1 MLPALLVYCC
11 VVVLPALY
19 TAFLSLFKWNG
30 LGEKK
35 FVLFRNY
42 VNLFTTDAVFK
53 TALKNNIIWIIL
65 TLLFTMTIALLLAML
80 LNRKFKGRV
89 VYRAIFYFPYM
100 LMSST

>member
-1 MLPALLVYCC
+1 MKKRNRSAIFFMLPALLVYCC

-42 VNLFTTDAVFK
+42 VNLFTTED
-53 TALKNNIIWIIL
+53 
-65 TLLFTMTIALLLAML
+65 
-80 LNRKFKGRV
+80 RKSV
-89 VYRAIFYFPYM
+89 V
-100 LMSST
+100 